1 MISKPKEKL
10 IESTNKHCCAKGKWL
25 VKKHARFICIKHKLG
40 KSQSK
45 SIASYVFK

>member
-10 IESTNKHCCAKGKWL
+10 IESLNKYCCAKDKWL
-25 VKKHARFICIKHKLG
+25 VKKHAHFICIKHKLET
-40 KSQSK
+40 SQSK